1 MAPLVLLLAGG
12 LCLWQDLSA
21 GSALLFFSIF
31 FAVLRIH
38 HPDWTWFRQPS
49 VWAVLSVL
57 GLWGVVCAL
66 GEPQT
71 AQEAKA
77 LTQILAFNRPE
88 SPGSSVAFL
97 LGTAVSSLSLGSP
110 RLGLAVLNG
119 LFLGILGSLLLTLA
133 RHIGVRPRI
142 LWATI
147 LPCLC
152 VATLGPGSFL
162 YGGAELFPAL
172 VDAVLI
178 VSILVGATSEKI
190 RPGIAA
196 FLYILLLI
204 NGTMSAL
211 LLLPGLLFMAPWIRQ
226 QGKWGPTL
234 RLVPWAAAVLL
245 ILPFARGQGKVET
258 TLFDYS
264 PDGIIHSL
272 LDPLVVGWTQ
282 SLDLLEVLRTA
293 AGSITALCLAAALI
307 FPLVSRGRSAWRP
320 ASLYL
325 LFILSLVYQ
334 AVLAPRGTS
343 ILPLAITALP
353 LAALS
358 VQGLWDL
365 LAGLPGPRPRWAQG
379 AVVLFGA
386 LILGSEGIENQSKR
400 FARNQMTLLRTAE
413 QIWDSATP
421 RGILICSDDS
431 IYDALLYLER
441 QEGYEGFGGADLLN
455 FNRLGNKDYVGQV
468 IRKRPGVL
476 FSKFVPGDPIT
487 VARGIID
494 SGTDARPVYVIGDK
508 ARRSFSGFS
517 LVPLVIVDRV
527 DLEGKFQPPKDL
539 AISFEG
545 LRFPDHDPRKDY
557 YAAGLVRLSEY
568 YLEAGQPQ
576 EALTALA
583 RALAFSTWNLPALK
597 LRQKIFEATGQLER
611 AQRGYQEILAKA
623 PGDLEVRLALAGNLL
638 RSGLLEEAA
647 SQYNETLS
655 LSNKVAGAH
664 LGLGRIYA
672 ARGRNSSA
680 IRSLEQGL
688 MMDPR
693 DEEARLFLAQL
704 YLERESR
711 KSAVRHLRILLDD
724 RPNDS
729 EIQKLLM
736 KALTPPDE

>member
-1 MAPLVLLLAGG
+1 MAPPVLLLAGV
-12 LCLWQDLSA
+12 LCLWQDLAA
-21 GSALLFFSIF
+21 GSPLLFLSIF

-38 HPDWTWFRQPS
+38 HPGWTWLRQPS
-49 VWAVLSVL
+49 VWAVMAVL
-57 GLWGVVCAL
+57 GLWGTLCAL

-71 AQEAKA
+71 AEEAKA
-77 LTQILAFNRPE
+77 LTQILALNRPE
-88 SPGSSVAFL
+88 SPGNAVAFL
-97 LGTAVSSLSLGSP
+97 MGTAVSSLSLGSS
-110 RLGLAVLNG
+110 RVGLAVLNG
-119 LFLGILGSLLLTLA
+119 LILGILGSLLLTLA
-133 RHIGVRPRI
+133 KHIGVRPRI
-142 LWATI
+142 LWASI

-162 YGGAELFPAL
+162 YGGAESFPAL

-178 VSILVGATSEKI
+178 ISILVGATSERI

-204 NGTMSAL
+204 NGPLSAL

-245 ILPFARGQGKVET
+245 ILPFARGHGKVES

-272 LDPLVVGWTQ
+272 MDPLVVGWTQ
-282 SLDLLEVLRTA
+282 SLDLIEVLRAA
-293 AGSITALCLAAALI
+293 AGSITGLGLAAALI
-307 FPLVSRGRSAWRP
+307 FPLVSRARSAWRP
-320 ASLYL
+320 ATLYL

-334 AVLAPRGTS
+334 AVLATHGAT
-343 ILPLAITALP
+343 ILPLIITALP

-365 LAGLPGPRPRWAQG
+365 LGGLPGPRPRWAQG

-386 LILGSEGIENQSKR
+386 MILVSEGIENQSMR
-400 FARNQMTLLRTAE
+400 SARKQMTLLRTAE
-413 QIWDSATP
+413 QIWDITTP
-421 RGILICSDDS
+421 RGILICSDDA

-441 QEGYEGFGGADLLN
+441 QEGFQGFGGADLLN

-468 IRKRPGVL
+468 IRKRPSVL
-476 FSKFVPGDPIT
+476 FSEFVPEDPIT
-487 VARGIID
+487 VARGIIG

-527 DLEGKFQPPKDL
+527 DLEGKFRPPKDL
-539 AISFEG
+539 ADSFEG
-545 LRFPDHDPRKDY
+545 LRFADQDPRKDY
-557 YAAGLVRLSEY
+557 YAEGLVRLSEY

-623 PGDLEVRLALAGNLL
+623 PGDLEVRLALAANLL
-638 RSGLLEEAA
+638 KSGMLEEAA

-655 LSNKVAGAH
+655 LSSKVAEAH

-672 ARGRNSSA
+672 ARGHKSSA

-704 YLERESR
+704 YLERDSR
-711 KSAVRHLRILLDD
+711 KSAALHLRRLLDD
-724 RPNDS
+724 RPKDA

-736 KALTPPDE
+736 KALAPPTE